1 MGLFS
6 GKFFEGVTLGK
17 VLDAGSSVFGSKAKN
32 EPAYQAE
39 VQKSSTFAQK
49 EGSNTMLYMGLAG
62 VGLFMM
68 MFMMKR

>member
-6 GKFFEGVTLGK
+6 GKFFEGMTLGK
-17 VLDAGSSVFGSKAKN
+17 VFDFGRDVINAKAKN

-39 VQKSSTFAQK
+39 VQKTSTFAQK
-49 EGSNTMLYMGLAG
+49 QGSNTMLYMGLAG
-62 VGLFMM
+62 VGLFMV